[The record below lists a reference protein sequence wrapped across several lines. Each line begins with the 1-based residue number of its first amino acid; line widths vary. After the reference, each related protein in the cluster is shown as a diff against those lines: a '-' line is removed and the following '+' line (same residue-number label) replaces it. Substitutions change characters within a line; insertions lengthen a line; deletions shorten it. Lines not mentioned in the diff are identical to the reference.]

1 MSSPKKP
8 KPAPKKRKPAATSV
22 AKTVIKSTA
31 TPVAVA
37 KSQPKAP
44 PPEQEE
50 ILFVREYWTGDSR
63 DGAIVN
69 GDGYHYYRITKSGK
83 IIEAYEF
90 YEHDDGIEIACLC
103 PEMLNVH
110 WLNDLGYEDY
120 ELLETV
126 RELDFA
132 RIKELASGY
141 ERPVLEY

>member
-8 KPAPKKRKPAATSV
+8 KPAAKARKPVAKPIATAAAPVKVLPKSV
-22 AKTVIKSTA
+22 A
-31 TPVAVA
+31 
-37 KSQPKAP
+37 
-44 PPEQEE
+44 PEQEE

-69 GDGYHYYRITKSGK
+69 GDGYHYYRMTKSGK

-90 YEHDDGIEIACLC
+90 YEHDDGLEIACQC

-141 ERPVLEY
+141 EKPVLER